1 MELRFT
7 LKSITGT
14 WYFVLAAKIVV
25 VQKVTDRG
33 NHMIDSYGGAQM
45 SVIIKDLTPRWS
57 LYSFEI

>member
-25 VQKVTDRG
+25 VQKVTDQR
-33 NHMIDSYGGAQM
+33 HSHDSLLQKCTNECDYKRFN
-45 SVIIKDLTPRWS
+45 S
-57 LYSFEI
+57 